1 MMIKQEDVTII
12 LKQAETLQHDRKNY
26 LEFHQELS
34 SKDREI
40 TVLFQ
45 DKPSFDVLVP
55 QGVFNPYGG
64 IAAQAFMSGVLNESV
79 PVKGKKVL
87 DLGCGCGVIGLCCI
101 VKESSQVTFSDL
113 HPNVIHLKDNP
124 LMRSQDRVTVQD
136 LCAGEAENSYDI
148 AFMPFPS
155 RSIDRPI
162 DPSSYEMG
170 ILRND
175 DLVFRA
181 IAQVGKVLVPS
192 GEFVFFYRVFND
204 QFPLYLEVTSKL
216 AESFDLS
223 TLKLLWYVKED
234 TGHSL
239 LLSVQKKAI
248 SA

>member
-1 MMIKQEDVTII
+1 MIKQEDVKIV
-12 LKQAETLQHDRKNY
+12 LKQNETLQYDRQNY

-40 TVLFQ
+40 TILLR
-45 DKPSFDVLVP
+45 DEPIFDVLVP

-64 IAAQAFMSGVLNESV
+64 IAAQAFMSGILNEDV
-79 PVKGKKVL
+79 LVKGKTVL

-101 VKESSQVTFSDL
+101 VKDSSQVVFSDL
-113 HPNVIHLKDNP
+113 HPNVMPLQNNP
-124 LMRSQDRVTVQD
+124 LMRQQDRVKVQD

-148 AFMPFPS
+148 VFMPFPS

-181 IAQVGKVLVPS
+181 IDQVGQVLNPS

-204 QFPLYLEVTSKL
+204 QFPLYLEVMSKL
-216 AESFDLS
+216 AAYFDLT
-223 TLKLLWYVKED
+223 TLKLLWYVHEK

-239 LLSVQKKAI
+239 LLSVKKQGI
-248 SA
+248 RE